1 MYLSWQATS
10 SSQPEFAHP
19 YTILVPHAEI
29 SVASPAGAEAP
40 LDPGSVKLFKDDI
53 VCATFH
59 KEQSH
64 LWKNTD
70 KLENYIG
77 KAADFDL
84 IYVVGGHG
92 RTYTSDPSLEYK
104 HCIRN
109 SRLYPHY
116 SSQIKLNVGV
126 AWHLLTYPS
135 HFPALWDLTDNTS
148 SQKLLAEFY
157 DSGKIVAA
165 VCHGSCALLNVK
177 IANGELIF
185 KDQPVTGFS
194 DEEEAQV
201 GLDKAVPFLLETEL
215 IKKGGKYEKA
225 SAPWGA
231 HVSVGRDGRLIT
243 GQNPASAAG
252 IAELFLKHYKN

>member
-1 MYLSWQATS
+1 MSVATKPRVLFILSSHGQFGDSGNPTGWYL
-10 SSQPEFAHP
+10 PEFAHP

-29 SVASPAGAEAP
+29 SVASPAGGEAP

-92 RTYTSDPSLEYK
+92 P
-104 HCIRN
+104 
-109 SRLYPHY
+109 
-116 SSQIKLNVGV
+116 
-126 AWHLLTYPS
+126 
-135 HFPALWDLTDNTS
+135 LWDLTDNTS

-252 IAELFLKHYKN
+252 IAELFLKHYKK

>member
-1 MYLSWQATS
+1 MSAVTKPKILFILTSHSKFGDSDKPTGWYL
-10 SSQPEFAHP
+10 PEFAHP
-19 YTILVPHAEI
+19 YEVLASKADIF
-29 SVASPAGAEAP
+29 VASPAGGEAP
-40 LDPGSVKLFKDDI
+40 LDPGSVQ
-53 VCATFH
+53 AT
-59 KEQSH
+59 KEDSISQNFYKEKEY

-92 RTYTSDPSLEYK
+92 P
-104 HCIRN
+104 
-109 SRLYPHY
+109 
-116 SSQIKLNVGV
+116 
-126 AWHLLTYPS
+126 
-135 HFPALWDLTDNTS
+135 LWDLTDNES

-157 DSGKIVAA
+157 DSGKVVAA

-177 IANGELIF
+177 IANGELII

-194 DEEEAQV
+194 NEEEEQV
-201 GLDKAVPFLLETEL
+201 GLLKAVPFELETEL

-231 HVSVGRDGRLIT
+231 QVSVGRGGRMIT
-243 GQNPASAAG
+243 GQNPASATG
-252 IAELFLKHYKN
+252 ITELFLKYYESGRK